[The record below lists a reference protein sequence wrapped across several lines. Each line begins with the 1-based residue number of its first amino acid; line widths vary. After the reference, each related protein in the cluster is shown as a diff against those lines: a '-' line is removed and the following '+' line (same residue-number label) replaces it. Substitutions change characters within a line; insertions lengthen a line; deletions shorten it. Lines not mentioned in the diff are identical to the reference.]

1 MGRFFFVLHK
11 VANKTTV
18 IGKDLPQLIKEKVAI
33 ADLLNAAKI
42 RH

>member
-18 IGKDLPQLIKEKVAI
+18 IGKNLPLSAKEEAAI
-33 ADLLNAAKI
+33 ADYLNAAKI